1 MTYVRIRISAP
12 PSDSWEGRGGAPLQ
26 EELILAKDL
35 MSEVLRHQI
44 EVIEE
49 FQGSK
54 LVGRSYDPLFPGA
67 IDGSQHP
74 AAWTIV
80 GADFVTT
87 TDGTGV
93 VHTAVMYG
101 EDDYNLG
108 MKEGFPAQHTVG
120 IDGRFVAGTHSLL
133 DGRYV
138 KDCDSDIIDLLAE
151 QNLLYS
157 CLLYTSPSPRD

>member
-1 MTYVRIRISAP
+1 MKLLTNSRLKFN
-12 PSDSWEGRGGAPLQ
+12 G
-26 EELILAKDL
+26 
-35 MSEVLRHQI
+35 MSYQ
-44 EVIEE
+44 
-49 FQGSK
+49 
-54 LVGRSYDPLFPGA
+54 PLFEGA
-67 IDGSQHP
+67 IDGMNHP

-120 IDGRFVAGTHSLL
+120 MDGRFVEGTHMQL

-151 QNLLYS
+151 QNSLYREHTYSRLPTLLANRS
-157 CLLYTSPSPRD
+157 SSGCTMQWTAGSFE